1 MTNKSPININISK
14 DNASYDNN
22 EYSNFKDYIIKNNVI
37 LQEENK
43 QYILT
48 ISSLKENIESYQE
61 VEDKY
66 DNRMRYMK
74 SLLQNLNELKKDYFK
89 ITLKTEEKNKNL
101 NDFSKN
107 IIKLN
112 RDIIYILISIEL
124 TIIFLIFTIKS
135 FNIIFFVFNAIII
148 SILTY
153 GFIIIKNKY
162 KKIYNEIYYVNNN
175 NNILSSEIIK
185 IKEEIKKA
193 EDSCLSLDNWI
204 CEV

>member
-1 MTNKSPININISK
+1 MRNDTPININISK
-14 DNASYDNN
+14 DNGSHDNN
-22 EYSNFKDYIIKNNVI
+22 DYSKFKDYIIKNNVI
-37 LQEENK
+37 LQQENK
-43 QYILT
+43 NYIET
-48 ISSLKENIESYQE
+48 ITSLKEKIESYE
-61 VEDKY
+61 EAEDKH

-74 SLLQNLNELKKDYFK
+74 CLLQNLNELKKDYSK

-101 NDFSKN
+101 NDFNKN

-124 TIIFLIFTIKS
+124 TIIFLIFTINS
-135 FNIIFFVFNAIII
+135 LNILLFVFNTIII

-153 GFIIIKNKY
+153 GCIVIKNKY
-162 KKIYNEIYYVNNN
+162 KKIYNEIYYLNNN
-175 NNILSSEIIK
+175 NTILSSQIIK
-185 IKEEIKKA
+185 IKDEIKKA

>member
-22 EYSNFKDYIIKNNVI
+22 EYSNFKDYIIKNNII

-74 SLLQNLNELKKDYFK
+74 GLLQNLNELKKDYFK

-193 EDSCLSLDNWI
+193 EESCLSLDNWI